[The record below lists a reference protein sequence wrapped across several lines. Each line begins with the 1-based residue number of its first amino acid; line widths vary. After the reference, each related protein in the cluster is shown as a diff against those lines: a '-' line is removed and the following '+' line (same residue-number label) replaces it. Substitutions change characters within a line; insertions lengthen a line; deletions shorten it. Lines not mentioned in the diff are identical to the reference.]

1 MVEKL
6 RSAGRLVT
14 EENLGFSVNEI
25 GTHSIRSGAA
35 MSLFLGGVQTFS
47 IMMIGRWSSD
57 AFLKYIRKQ
66 VEQFTHN
73 SSKRMLEFE
82 RFFTTPNFVPMNS
95 SSDTRTRNDR
105 NNFATVRHNGVPNAN
120 LRQPFAL
127 VSWIYVHVFKDKFI
141 QKERYHRSPL
151 FECGV
156 RAVFF
161 LNLPILCDF
170 QISQNI
176 VFMHI
181 ILLNN
186 LLHINLLV

>member
-66 VEQFTHN
+66 VEQFTYN
-73 SSKRMLEFE
+73 SSKRMLECE
-82 RFFTTPNFVPMNS
+82 SFFTTPNFVPMTSN
-95 SSDTRTRNDR
+95 SDTRTRNDR
-105 NNFATVRHNGVPNAN
+105 NNFATVRHNGIPNTN
-120 LRQPFAL
+120 SRQPFAL
-127 VSWIYVHVFKDKFI
+127 VSWIYVHFLGLSLFKKKHITD
-141 QKERYHRSPL
+141 QPY
-151 FECGV
+151 
-156 RAVFF
+156 
-161 LNLPILCDF
+161 LNVVWGLYFSLTYPYFVIF
-170 QISQNI
+170 R
-176 VFMHI
+176 FRKT
-181 ILLNN
+181 
-186 LLHINLLV
+186 

>member
-1 MVEKL
+1 MCPVIMSTNIVKRISAYPKTTIDSQINLFTVCARVYELKSPQMVEKL

-66 VEQFTHN
+66 VEKFTHN
-73 SSKRMLEFE
+73 SSKRMLKLES
-82 RFFTTPNFVPMNS
+82 FFTTPNFVPLAS

-120 LRQPFAL
+120 SRQPFAL
-127 VSWIYVHVFKDKFI
+127 VS
-141 QKERYHRSPL
+141 
-151 FECGV
+151 
-156 RAVFF
+156 
-161 LNLPILCDF
+161 
-170 QISQNI
+170 
-176 VFMHI
+176 
-181 ILLNN
+181 
-186 LLHINLLV
+186 